1 MKTLEINKES
11 KLYLVGEF
19 NDEENYKIENAF
31 KKIKTFEFAN
41 NLVFVKDIYGSK
53 EDAEKLYQ
61 ELESIKDKGLQEI
74 LNRRESKTTKLII
87 YSSLTDST
95 KILGL
100 PYGSATIKH
109 TFTSTTNLLNI
120 LYNKSILKS
129 IRNSMYC
136 IYDIDNLYETYCRLN
151 LISKYSNKYDIS
163 SDVLEDIGSYTLIAT
178 PIMCTTTEEYLN
190 ICVYDYNINKEYSS
204 IISQWESNITKANLS
219 SICDTLYI
227 LTATKDNLKSVIS
240 KAVYLR
246 MNSGEGTLISIITD
260 LPDEEIKKYDFILSS
275 LEVHHNLISL
285 LVNILA

>member
-1 MKTLEINKES
+1 METLEINKES
-11 KLYLVGEF
+11 KLYLIGEF

-74 LNRRESKTTKLII
+74 LNRKESKTTKLII
-87 YSSLTDST
+87 YSNLADS
-95 KILGL
+95 
-100 PYGSATIKH
+100 IKH
-109 TFTSTTNLLNI
+109 AFTPRPTNNLFNI
-120 LYNKSILKS
+120 LYSKSILKS
-129 IRNSMYC
+129 IINSIYC
-136 IYDIDNLYETYCRLN
+136 IYDIDNLYATYCRLN

-163 SDVLEDIGSYTLIAT
+163 SNILEDIGNYTLIET
-178 PIMCTTTEEYLN
+178 PIRYVTTEEYLN

-227 LTATKDNLKSVIS
+227 LTTTKDNLKSVIS

-246 MNSGEGTLISIITD
+246 MNSEEGTLISIITD

>member
-87 YSSLTDST
+87 YSNLADS
-95 KILGL
+95 
-100 PYGSATIKH
+100 IK

-190 ICVYDYNINKEYSS
+190 ICVYDYGINKEYSN

>member
-11 KLYLVGEF
+11 KLYLIGEF

-31 KKIKTFEFAN
+31 KKIKTFEFTN

-74 LNRRESKTTKLII
+74 LNRKESKTTKLII
-87 YSSLTDST
+87 YSSLTDS
-95 KILGL
+95 
-100 PYGSATIKH
+100 IKH
-109 TFTSTTNLLNI
+109 TFTPTTNLFNLLNI

-136 IYDIDNLYETYCRLN
+136 IYDIDNLYETYCRLI

-163 SDVLEDIGSYTLIAT
+163 SDILEDIGSYTLIET
-178 PIMCTTTEEYLN
+178 PIRCVTTEEYLN

-246 MNSGEGTLISIITD
+246 MNSEEGTLVSIITD

>member
-11 KLYLVGEF
+11 KLYLIGEF

-31 KKIKTFEFAN
+31 KKIKTFEFTN

-74 LNRRESKTTKLII
+74 LNRKESKTTKLII
-87 YSSLTDST
+87 YSNLADS
-95 KILGL
+95 
-100 PYGSATIKH
+100 IKDA
-109 TFTSTTNLLNI
+109 FTPTTNLFNLLNI

-136 IYDIDNLYETYCRLN
+136 IYDIDNLYETYCRLI

-163 SDVLEDIGSYTLIAT
+163 SDILEDIGSYTLIET
-178 PIMCTTTEEYLN
+178 PIRCVTTEEYLN

-246 MNSGEGTLISIITD
+246 MNSEEGTLVSIITD

>member
-74 LNRRESKTTKLII
+74 LNRKESKTTKLII
-87 YSSLTDST
+87 YSNLADS
-95 KILGL
+95 
-100 PYGSATIKH
+100 IKH
-109 TFTSTTNLLNI
+109 TFTPRPTNNLFNI
-120 LYNKSILKS
+120 LYSKSILKS
-129 IRNSMYC
+129 IINSIYC
-136 IYDIDNLYETYCRLN
+136 IYDIDNLYATYCRMI

-163 SDVLEDIGSYTLIAT
+163 SNILEDIGSYTLIGT
-178 PIMCTTTEEYLN
+178 PIRCVTTEEYLN
-190 ICVYDYNINKEYSS
+190 ICVYDYNINKEYSN

-246 MNSGEGTLISIITD
+246 MNSEEGTLISIITD

>member
-11 KLYLVGEF
+11 KLYLIGEF

-31 KKIKTFEFAN
+31 KKIKTFEFSN
-41 NLVFVKDIYGSK
+41 NLVFVKDIYGTK

-74 LNRRESKTTKLII
+74 LNRKESKTTKLII
-87 YSSLTDST
+87 YSNLADS
-95 KILGL
+95 
-100 PYGSATIKH
+100 IKH
-109 TFTSTTNLLNI
+109 TFTSTPTNDLFNI
-120 LYNKSILKS
+120 LYSKSILKS

-151 LISKYSNKYDIS
+151 LISKYSNKYNIS

-178 PIMCTTTEEYLN
+178 PIRCVTTEEYLN

-204 IISQWESNITKANLS
+204 IISQWESNIAKANLS

-246 MNSGEGTLISIITD
+246 MNSEEGTLVSIITD

>member
-1 MKTLEINKES
+1 M
-11 KLYLVGEF
+11 
-19 NDEENYKIENAF
+19 
-31 KKIKTFEFAN
+31 
-41 NLVFVKDIYGSK
+41 FVKDIYGSK

-74 LNRRESKTTKLII
+74 LNRKESKTTKLII
-87 YSSLTDST
+87 YSNLADS
-95 KILGL
+95 
-100 PYGSATIKH
+100 IKDA
-109 TFTSTTNLLNI
+109 FTPRPTNNLFNI
-120 LYNKSILKS
+120 QYSKSILKS
-129 IRNSMYC
+129 IINSIYC
-136 IYDIDNLYETYCRLN
+136 IYDIDNLYATYCRLN

-163 SDVLEDIGSYTLIAT
+163 SDILKDIGSYTLIET
-178 PIMCTTTEEYLN
+178 PIRCVTTEEYLN

-204 IISQWESNITKANLS
+204 IISQWESNIAKANLS

-246 MNSGEGTLISIITD
+246 MNSEEGTLVSIITD

>member
-41 NLVFVKDIYGSK
+41 SLVFVKDIYGSK

-74 LNRRESKTTKLII
+74 LNRKESKTTKLII
-87 YSSLTDST
+87 YSSLTDS
-95 KILGL
+95 
-100 PYGSATIKH
+100 IK

-190 ICVYDYNINKEYSS
+190 ICVYDYGINKEYSN

-246 MNSGEGTLISIITD
+246 MNSGEGTLVSIITD